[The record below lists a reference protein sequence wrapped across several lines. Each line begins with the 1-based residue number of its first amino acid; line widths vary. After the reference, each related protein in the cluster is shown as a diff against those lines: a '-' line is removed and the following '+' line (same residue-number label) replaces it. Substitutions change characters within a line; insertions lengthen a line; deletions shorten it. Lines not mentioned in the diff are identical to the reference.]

1 MPIRINATKP
11 RITDNGSFKTT
22 NPRSF
27 NHRSFKGGRRNF
39 NRSRQPVSTFDQRNS
54 LTAYITQAQAKPK
67 QPKKSADGWATMAS
81 KKNITMRTPQRNR
94 QMRSQNKFDVLSQPE
109 KRQVAVALPSVTEY
123 KAPIGVWG
131 KPLAAAVKEDVE
143 FDVNDGEI
151 VEENDMTPLGPLQQY
166 DMTPLAP
173 LQPYDMTKNWGDM
186 VDEEEEQTFEEER
199 FALRVARQH
208 LESDSDSFGRPATD
222 NSAW

>member
-27 NHRSFKGGRRNF
+27 NRNSFKGGRRNF
-39 NRSRQPVSTFDQRNS
+39 NRSRHPVSTFEQRNS
-54 LTAYITQAQAKPK
+54 LTAYITHAQATPQ

-81 KKNITMRTPQRNR
+81 KKNITMRTPQRHR

-123 KAPIGVWG
+123 KAPTGVWG
-131 KPLAAAVKEDVE
+131 KPLVAAVKEDVE
-143 FDVNDGEI
+143 FDVDDGEK
-151 VEENDMTPLGPLQQY
+151 VEENDMVLLGSTSLELDNTILNQ
-166 DMTPLAP
+166 
-173 LQPYDMTKNWGDM
+173 NWGDM
-186 VDEEEEQTFEEER
+186 EMDEDDEEAEGEIFY
-199 FALRVARQH
+199 
-208 LESDSDSFGRPATD
+208 DMNDRPYRD